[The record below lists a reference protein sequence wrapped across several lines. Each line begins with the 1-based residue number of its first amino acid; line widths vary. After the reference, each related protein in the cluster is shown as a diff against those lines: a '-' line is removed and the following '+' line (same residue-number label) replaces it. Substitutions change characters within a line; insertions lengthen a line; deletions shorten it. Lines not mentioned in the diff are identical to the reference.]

1 MRYRLGAVAAALLLS
16 ACGAAD
22 PDETA
27 DALAVQD
34 ASPVPGG
41 EIASLLSGRTVY
53 ARYDIDTATLH
64 VSDPWV
70 EYYRPDGRYYYE
82 DQRRSFAGRWS
93 ARDGKLC
100 FSEKASTVCGNVYRI
115 GPTVYFTQDGPG
127 DGHQTIVGS
136 STRIEQGDIE
146 QLASRVGSS

>member
-1 MRYRLGAVAAALLLS
+1 MRYRFGAVAAALLLS

-22 PDETA
+22 PDEAA
-27 DALAVQD
+27 DAVAIQD

-53 ARYDIDTATLH
+53 ARYDIDSATLH
-64 VSDPWV
+64 AGDPWV

-100 FSEKASTVCGNVYRI
+100 FSEKTATVCGDVYNV
-115 GPTVYFTQDGPG
+115 GSTVYFTQDGPG
-127 DGHQTIVGS
+127 ASHGTLVGS
-136 STRIEQGDIE
+136 STRIEQGDVE
-146 QLASRVGSS
+146 GLAGRAGGS